1 MFGLKYKNQMELV
14 LLRFSSA
21 SMIALRV
28 RGNWNVC
35 CSIISK
41 FWPLTISLS
50 LSFSLYLSF
59 SIFLYL
65 SLYIYLFF
73 LSVFSSNILIFDYHS
88 VLVFQINWPIID
100 QLFRLI
106 EYFWICQSQLCSK
119 TIKQAATGNIFF
131 ILIKRRTDV
140 IMFNLLNWD

>member
-1 MFGLKYKNQMELV
+1 MCYKINIVFVLQIEDKILIVIKCLVWNKNQMELV

-88 VLVFQINWPIID
+88 VLVFQINWPII
-100 QLFRLI
+100 
-106 EYFWICQSQLCSK
+106 ICFVILNIPSYVA
-119 TIKQAATGNIFF
+119 KQ
-131 ILIKRRTDV
+131 
-140 IMFNLLNWD
+140 